1 MKKRYVFILVL
12 ILILGFVVYND
23 INMEDLRSLFNRS
36 NESGDLVETPKPG
49 EGDDIITEPEPEPGQ
64 NLNLLK

>member
-36 NESGDLVETPKPG
+36 AIDDLVRLPSQVKETM
-49 EGDDIITEPEPEPGQ
+49 
-64 NLNLLK
+64 